1 MCHPLERSN
10 IIHRRKKWG
19 GTGGMY
25 PQDFAVSKEVP
36 FFQKMAPFSRKKV
49 PKFEML
55 PTYLILFHAN
65 SSSQEVGE
73 IGS

>member
-1 MCHPLERSN
+1 
-10 IIHRRKKWG
+10 
-19 GTGGMY
+19 MY
-25 PQDFAVSKEVP
+25 PQDFAVSNEVP